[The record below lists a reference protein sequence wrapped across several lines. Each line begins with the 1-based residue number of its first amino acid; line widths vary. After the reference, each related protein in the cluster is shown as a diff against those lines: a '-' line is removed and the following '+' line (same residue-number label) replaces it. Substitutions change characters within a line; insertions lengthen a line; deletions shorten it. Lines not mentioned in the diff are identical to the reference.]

1 MKILFLANEI
11 PDFHQD
17 MVCHGLAE
25 LLGPVN
31 VLVHPRIERYHG
43 PPPDDLKVNAMSY
56 PNLPP
61 GPGAPL
67 DELAAEADAVVVGCL
82 RGTALA
88 GLREIVRLGVD
99 KPRAA
104 LDGLDDPYVRGA
116 IHSVDVYFKRETLVR
131 TARLRIRFPARRLY
145 YAVRPHDMW
154 SDELR
159 RQIAVARLG
168 IPKLVPLPFGVVP
181 TPFSE
186 AHERT
191 HDVTFLGAA
200 TDPLR
205 SRIVE
210 ELRKMREEGY
220 DVLIP
225 SDPLDEHDRYRFDSR
240 LTWAEYM
247 HALGSS
253 RIAVSVRG
261 DGFDTYRY
269 WEIPYAGAL
278 LLSETPRTVIP
289 DNFADGV
296 EAVFAEPERL
306 CDEARRLLDSQGTEP
321 IAAAGRARLM
331 DAHLSRHRAEVV
343 VERLTS
349 VPRRPARAPARRP
362 TPR

>member
-25 LLGPVN
+25 LLGPEN

-43 PPPDDLKVNAMSY
+43 PPPADLKVNAMSY

-61 GPGAPL
+61 GPDATL
-67 DELAAEADAVVVGCL
+67 EELAAEADVVVVGCL
-82 RGTALA
+82 RGSALS

-116 IHSVDVYFKRETLVR
+116 IRSVDLYFKRETLVS

-159 RQIAVARLG
+159 LQVAVARLG

-181 TPFSE
+181 TPFSGVPG
-186 AHERT
+186 RT
-191 HDVTFLGAA
+191 HDVTFLAAA

-205 SRIVE
+205 ARIVE
-210 ELRKMREEGY
+210 ELRAMRDEGY
-220 DVLIP
+220 DILIP
-225 SDPLDEHDRYRFDSR
+225 NDPLDEHDRYRFDTR
-240 LTWAEYM
+240 LTWADYM
-247 HALGSS
+247 QALSSS

-278 LLSETPRTVIP
+278 LLAETPRTVIP

-296 EAVFAEPERL
+296 EAVFAEPDRL
-306 CDEARRLLDSQGTEP
+306 CDEARRLLDSQATEP
-321 IAAAGRARLM
+321 IAAAGRARLTG
-331 DAHLSRHRAEVV
+331 AHLSRHRAEVV
-343 VERLTS
+343 LERLTS
-349 VPRRPARAPARRP
+349 VRRRPARARVSPP
-362 TPR
+362 TQR

>member
-25 LLGPVN
+25 VLGTGN

-43 PPPDDLKVNAMSY
+43 PPPDDLKTNAMSY

-61 GPGAPL
+61 GPDATL
-67 DELAAEADAVVVGCL
+67 EELATEADAVVVGCL
-82 RGTALA
+82 RGSALA
-88 GLREIVRLGVD
+88 GLRSIVGLRVD

-116 IHSVDVYFKRETLVR
+116 VRSVDLYFKRETLVH

-159 RQIAVARLG
+159 KQVAVARLG
-168 IPKLVPLPFGVVP
+168 VPKLVPLPFGVVP

-186 AHERT
+186 APERT
-191 HDVTFLGAA
+191 HDVTFLAAA

-205 SRIVE
+205 TRMVE
-210 ELRKMREEGY
+210 ELRRMRDEGY

-225 SDPLDEHDRYRFDSR
+225 NDPLDEHDRYRFDTR
-240 LTWAEYM
+240 LTWGEYM
-247 HALGSS
+247 HALSSS

-289 DNFADGV
+289 DNFANGV

-306 CDEARRLLDSQGTEP
+306 CDEARRLLDSQATEP
-321 IAAAGRARLM
+321 IAAAGRAKLTS
-331 DAHLSRHRAEVV
+331 AHLSRHRAEVV
-343 VERLTS
+343 LERLTS
-349 VPRRPARAPARRP
+349 VRRPPARARESRP
-362 TPR
+362 TLR